1 MKIINF
7 ILLMFVLVISLYAK
21 ETFIKSKNG
30 NSLIFKEAEKN
41 EHFEANLYKKLIFSS
56 KEYNSTIYINNA
68 TYYFGPSS
76 SILSGSGRYVILD
89 ALEGGYITGYSD
101 DKDEK
106 PLWKDKAHCLVIDLQ
121 NGCVLINETDDA
133 CMMEWKGDELYNNAE
148 QQKERIE
155 LKRNIKDDLDHLL
168 KCENI
173 GFMDIKECIKQNKGK
188 VDNAI
193 RCNPINSKNIKEYEK
208 YLGSDINL
216 DTKNILNR
224 SR

>member
-7 ILLMFVLVISLYAK
+7 ILLMFVLAISSYAK

-41 EHFEANLYKKLIFSS
+41 EHFEVNLYKKLIFSS

-106 PLWKDKAHCLVIDLQ
+106 PLWKDKAHCLVIDMQ
-121 NGCVLINETDDA
+121 NGCILINETDEA
-133 CMMEWKGDELYNNAE
+133 CMLKWEGDELYYTMDR
-148 QQKERIE
+148 QKEKIE
-155 LKRNIKDDLDHLL
+155 LKRSIKDDLDHLFD
-168 KCENI
+168 CENI
-173 GFMDIKECIKQNKGK
+173 NFIDTNECKKQNKGK
-188 VDNAI
+188 IYNAI
-193 RCNPINSKNIKEYEK
+193 RCNTINPKNIEEYEK
-208 YLGSDINL
+208 YLSKDSDF
-216 DTKNILNR
+216 KQKKF
-224 SR
+224 

>member
-7 ILLMFVLVISLYAK
+7 ILLMFVLVINLYAK

-30 NSLIFKEAEKN
+30 NSLIFKESEKN
-41 EHFEANLYKKLIFSS
+41 EHFEVNLYKKLIFSS

-155 LKRNIKDDLDHLL
+155 LKRNIKDDLDYLL

-173 GFMDIKECIKQNKGK
+173 GFIDTNECKKQNKGK
-188 VDNAI
+188 ADNAI

-208 YLGSDINL
+208 YLGSDINS
-216 DTKNILNR
+216 DTKSILGAQ
-224 SR
+224 

>member
-1 MKIINF
+1 MIKF
-7 ILLMFVLVISLYAK
+7 IVLIFALASGLNAKDTVI
-21 ETFIKSKNG
+21 ESKNG
-30 NSLIFKEAEKN
+30 NSLIFEEVHKN
-41 EHFEANLYKKLIFSS
+41 EHFKVNLYKKLIFSS

-68 TYYFGPSS
+68 TYYFGPNG

-101 DKDEK
+101 DKNKK
-106 PLWKDKAHCLVIDLQ
+106 PLWKDKAHCLVIDMQ
-121 NGCVLINETDDA
+121 NGCVLINKTDDA
-133 CMMEWKGDELYNNAE
+133 CMMKWKGDELYNNAE
-148 QQKERIE
+148 QQKEKIE

-173 GFMDIKECIKQNKGK
+173 GFVDKNECRKQNKGK
-188 VDNAI
+188 IDNAI

-216 DTKNILNR
+216 DTKSILNR

>member
-1 MKIINF
+1 M
-7 ILLMFVLVISLYAK
+7 SD
-21 ETFIKSKNG
+21 
-30 NSLIFKEAEKN
+30 
-41 EHFEANLYKKLIFSS
+41 
-56 KEYNSTIYINNA
+56 
-68 TYYFGPSS
+68 
-76 SILSGSGRYVILD
+76 SGRYVILD
-89 ALEGGYITGYSD
+89 VLEGGYITGYSD
-101 DKDEK
+101 DKNEK
-106 PLWKDKAHCLVIDLQ
+106 PLWKDKTHCLVIDMQ

-148 QQKERIE
+148 QQKEKIE

-173 GFMDIKECIKQNKGK
+173 GFVDKNECRKQNKGK
-188 VDNAI
+188 IDNAI

-216 DTKNILNR
+216 DTKSILNR

>member
-1 MKIINF
+1 MKMIKFLFLMF
-7 ILLMFVLVISLYAK
+7 ILIHSLNAK
-21 ETFIKSKNG
+21 ETIIKSKNG

-68 TYYFGPSS
+68 TYYFGPNSS
-76 SILSGSGRYVILD
+76 VLSSSGRYVILD
-89 ALEGGYITGYSD
+89 TLEGGYITGYSD

-106 PLWKDKAHCLVIDLQ
+106 PLCKDKAHCLVIDMQ
-121 NGCVLINETDDA
+121 NGCILINETDDA
-133 CMMEWKGDELYNNAE
+133 CMMGWKGDELYNNAE
-148 QQKERIE
+148 QQKEKIE

-173 GFMDIKECIKQNKGK
+173 GFMDINECKKQNKGK

-193 RCNPINSKNIKEYEK
+193 RCNPINSTNIKEYEK
-208 YLGSDINL
+208 YLGSNINS
-216 DTKNILNR
+216 DTKSILGAQ
-224 SR
+224 